1 MKSSPALPKDRITL
15 ATVARLAG
23 VSPSTVSLVLNDR
36 PLSRKLAADTRE
48 RIRSAA
54 ETLRYHPNAA
64 ARSLR
69 SARTHLLGII
79 VFDIADPYCTL
90 ILQGVQEAVR
100 QTDLLPIILD
110 VQNRSERFNSYLDM
124 LVEHRVEGVIIIAN
138 WLFIELNG
146 LRAFEDT
153 GIPAVI
159 VGREF
164 VSKSISSVLVD
175 NRAGGCAAMHHLL
188 SLGHTRIA
196 VIRGPKRL
204 QDSDRRWRG
213 IQQAARDAGHT
224 LHSKLV
230 LRLPE
235 SADPLQG
242 FVGGHRAIAQLL
254 LTGIHF
260 TGIVAFDDL
269 TACGALRALHEAGI
283 RSPHDV
289 SVVGFDDIPQAV
301 LTTPSLTTVGQGMKE
316 MGSFAAAHV
325 LTLIHAD
332 PAKKPAAATIRLH
345 PPTMI
350 VREST
355 GKSTSGSAVPPGEAV
370 PARAGRNGRA
380 R

>member
-1 MKSSPALPKDRITL
+1 MKSSPIPGKSRSTL

-23 VSPSTVSLVLNDR
+23 VSQSTVSLVLNDR
-36 PLSRKLAADTRE
+36 PLARNLAADTRE
-48 RIRSAA
+48 RIRRAA
-54 ETLRYHPNAA
+54 QELRYRPNAA

-69 SARTHLLGII
+69 NARTQLLGVI

-110 VQNRSERFNSYLDM
+110 VQNRNERFDRYLEM
-124 LVEHRVEGVIIIAN
+124 VVEHQVEGLIIVAN
-138 WLFIELNG
+138 WLFIDLDG
-146 LRAFEDT
+146 LRRFEEA

-159 VGREF
+159 IGREF
-164 VSKSISSVLVD
+164 PSKNITSVLVD
-175 NRAGGCAAMHHLL
+175 NQAGGRAAMQHLL

-196 VIRGPKRL
+196 VIRGPKHL

-213 IQQAARDAGHT
+213 IQQAAKKAGHT
-224 LHSKLV
+224 LDPKLV

-242 FVGGHRAIAQLL
+242 FVGGHHAIAELL
-254 LTGIHF
+254 RQGEAF

-269 TACGALRALHEAGI
+269 TACGALRALYEAGI
-283 RSPHDV
+283 RSPRDV

-301 LTTPSLTTVGQGMKE
+301 LTTPSLTTVAQEMKE
-316 MGSFAAAHV
+316 MGAFAATHV
-325 LTLIHAD
+325 LALIEDD
-332 PAKKPAAATIRLH
+332 PAIKRSDATIRLH
-345 PPTMI
+345 PPKMV

-355 GKSTSGSAVPPGEAV
+355 
-370 PARAGRNGRA
+370 RAFTHTGDA
-380 R
+380 L